1 MEPHGCHVR
10 IAGTVQGV
18 GYRAWFAGQA
28 RQLGLTGWVR
38 NRHDSRVKA
47 LVAGPADAVANLVA
61 RAHDGP
67 PGARVT
73 DVVVAEGSDAAF
85 DTFEIRAT
93 V

>member
-1 MEPHGCHVR
+1 MESHGCHVM

-18 GYRAWFAGQA
+18 GYRAWFASQA

-38 NRHDSRVKA
+38 NRRDLRVEA
-47 LVAGPADAVANLVA
+47 LVAGPADAVASLVA

-73 DVVVAEGSDAAF
+73 DVVVAAGPGAAF